1 MPRCTSTPRGR
12 LDCSGGMGHTWGAL
26 SLQDTWQANEHT
38 GGGGGK
44 GRPSGAKARRG
55 HSGIHMCHRKMV
67 QVPSTVSDLGS
78 HKSSGTLVLD
88 DLSPRP

>member
-38 GGGGGK
+38 GEGK

-55 HSGIHMCHRKMV
+55 HSGIHTCHRKRSRYPE
-67 QVPSTVSDLGS
+67 QCL
-78 HKSSGTLVLD
+78 TLVPTKAQGLW
-88 DLSPRP
+88 SWVTCHHAQGA